1 MSEEKENIIDPMNK
15 VFEDLKVNLISHV
28 SEYIECLKEA
38 MFNKIESYKLDD
50 IGEMVE
56 MVTHVQLLIKDM
68 NEN

>member
-1 MSEEKENIIDPMNK
+1 MSEENIIDPLNK

-28 SEYIECLKEA
+28 SEYIECLKET